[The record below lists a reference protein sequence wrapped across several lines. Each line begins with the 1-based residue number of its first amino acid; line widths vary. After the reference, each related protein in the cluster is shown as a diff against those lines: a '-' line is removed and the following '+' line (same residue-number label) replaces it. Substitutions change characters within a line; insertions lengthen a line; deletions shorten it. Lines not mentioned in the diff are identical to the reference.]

1 MFRMGKEEVEAVE
14 RVIATKEL
22 FRVNIGLK
30 EAEKFEENRA
40 KTIGTDYAILLSYRL
55 W

>member
-22 FRVNIGLK
+22 FRVHNGLK
-30 EAEKFEENRA
+30 EAEKFEEA
-40 KTIGTDYAILLSYRL
+40 
-55 W
+55 